1 MPGIGC
7 EVSTAED
14 LKELGVTILGH
25 RRKMLTAIAE
35 LSASSAAPARLGA
48 PPPSLQRAR
57 ALLSE
62 PKRRRYR
69 AGVRPVLRRKRRP
82 KKLVS
87 S

>member
-1 MPGIGC
+1 LA
-7 EVSTAED
+7 STATFHQNEVEADVLPD
-14 LKELGVTILGH
+14 LTEADLEKNGLPLGLRKRIL
-25 RRKMLTAIAE
+25 K
-35 LSASSAAPARLGA
+35 APAPLGA